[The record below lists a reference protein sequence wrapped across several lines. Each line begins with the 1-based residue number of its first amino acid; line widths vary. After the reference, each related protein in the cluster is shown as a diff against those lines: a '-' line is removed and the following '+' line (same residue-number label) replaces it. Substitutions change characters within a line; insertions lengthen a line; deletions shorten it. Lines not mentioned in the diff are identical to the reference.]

1 LSKNNNNPSPQ
12 TRIPIEGYSFR
23 WWNQVKLRQA
33 FTAFKYDN
41 YRLWF
46 WGQLISLFGSWMQ
59 ITAQGFLIFELTDS
73 PAYLGYLGFAAGV
86 PTWVFMMYGGVIADR
101 VSRRKLLMITQ
112 SVMMILALCLAV
124 LTFYDLIQPWHI
136 IIFAFCLGIATAFD
150 APARQAFVLELIDK
164 EDLTNAIALNSTMFH
179 SATAVGPALG
189 GIIYAIFGPAWCF
202 TINGISF
209 LAVIIALFKM
219 KLKPFVSPAII
230 NSAAKDLKDGLKY
243 VLGNRLTRT
252 IILLVSLITIF
263 GISYFTLL
271 PAWAVTVLQGDATTN
286 GILQSA
292 RGLGALAGALF
303 IASLGRFRFKG
314 KILTLGA
321 FTFPLFLIIFS
332 FIRILPLSLL
342 VLICVG
348 TSMMFVFN
356 MANSIIQFIV
366 PDELRGRVMSIYS
379 LSFFGLMPIGSLLV
393 GVIAEYTSEPFTIM
407 VNAAILFLIT
417 FIIFMLI
424 PQLRSVE

>member
-1 LSKNNNNPSPQ
+1 
-12 TRIPIEGYSFR
+12 
-23 WWNQVKLRQA
+23 
-33 FTAFKYDN
+33 
-41 YRLWF
+41 
-46 WGQLISLFGSWMQ
+46 MQ